1 MRYEDVVSNVN
12 VYGFEEAV
20 KGAKY
25 SMATDLDKIT
35 TEITKTTYR

>member
-1 MRYEDVVSNVN
+1 MRFDDVVSNVN
-12 VYGFEEAV
+12 IYGLEESV

-35 TEITKTTYR
+35 TEIT